1 MKFIDLH
8 CDTAGRMFYE
18 KLNLNENICK
28 VDLKKL
34 KKGNCLG
41 QVFAIFVDQKLNFN
55 PYDEFQK
62 IYDNFIKEIKLNS
75 DYITVVRNI
84 DELNKAEN
92 ENKIGAFL
100 SIEEGEVIRGS
111 IKKLHEV
118 YDKGIRIITITW
130 NYKNKLG
137 YPNFQFKYK
146 NKGLTEKGKNIVCEC
161 ESLGILPDAS
171 HLSDK
176 GFYDLIEICSK
187 PFIAS
192 HSNARA
198 VTNHPRNLTD
208 DMIKALSNKGGVMGL
223 NFCLDFLGN
232 NTKPIASLEAIGAHA
247 EHIKNVGGIDVL
259 CIGSDFDGILNE
271 VEIED
276 SSNFNKLCY
285 TLEKRGFTESEIE
298 KVFYNNVKRV
308 FKETLK

>member
-8 CDTAGRMFYE
+8 CDTASRIFYE
-18 KLNLNENICK
+18 KLNLYENICK

-41 QVFAIFVDQKLNFN
+41 QVFAIFVNKQLNPN
-55 PYDEFQK
+55 TYDEFEK
-62 IYDNFIKEIKLNS
+62 IYNNFIKEIKLNS
-75 DYITVVRNI
+75 KYITIVKNI

-92 ENKIGAFL
+92 ENKIGAIL
-100 SIEEGEVIRGS
+100 SIEEGEVIQGS
-111 IKKLHEV
+111 IERLHEV
-118 YDKGIRIITITW
+118 YDKGIRIFTITW

-137 YPNFQFKYK
+137 YPNYQFEYK
-146 NKGLTEKGKNIVCEC
+146 DKGLTDVGRNIIYEC

-192 HSNARA
+192 HSNSRSI
-198 VTNHPRNLTD
+198 TNHPRNLTD
-208 DMIKALSNKGGVMGL
+208 DMIKALGNKGGIMGL
-223 NFCLDFLGN
+223 NFCSKFLDGSEN
-232 NTKPIASLEAIGAHA
+232 GVASLESIAAHA
-247 EHIKNVGGIDVL
+247 RHIKNVGGIDVL
-259 CIGSDFDGILNE
+259 CIGSDFDGIVNE
-271 VEIED
+271 VEITD
-276 SSNFNKLCY
+276 ASKFDKLY
-285 TLEKRGFTESEIE
+285 NTLEKNGFTESEIE
-298 KVFYNNVKRV
+298 KVFYSNVKRV